1 MKQRPV
7 RQLQGSPI
15 GVFDSGLG
23 GLTVVKAI
31 REELPKEKLVYFGDT
46 ARIPYGN
53 KSPDTIIRYARQII
67 RFFLKKE
74 KVKCVVV
81 ACNTSSAWALETVQR
96 EFSIPILGV
105 IEPGAVAAISAT
117 RNGRIGVIGT
127 EGTIASGAYEKAIHQ
142 IFPAAKVFSK
152 ACPLFVPLVEEGK
165 LTGPVTEAIAKE
177 YLRPLLQ
184 ARIDTLV
191 LGCTHYPLLKKTLA
205 KIAGKRVRIVDSADE
220 TAKSLHRN
228 LELHGIP
235 VSGKSGGKYL
245 VSDLSRKFKEQAQR
259 FLGRNIG
266 KVEKVF
272 VEKY

>member
-1 MKQRPV
+1 MKSR
-7 RQLQGSPI
+7 PI
-15 GVFDSGLG
+15 GIFDSGLG

-31 REELPKEKLVYFGDT
+31 QKELPGENLVYFGDT

-67 RFFLKKE
+67 RFFLKEK

-81 ACNTSSAWALETVQR
+81 ACNTSSAWALEMVR
-96 EFSIPILGV
+96 EEFPIPILGV
-105 IEPGAVAAISAT
+105 IEPGATAAVSAT

-127 EGTIASGAYEKAIHQ
+127 EGTITSGAYVRAIHQ
-142 IFPAAKVFSK
+142 IFPKAQVFSK

-165 LTGPVTEAIAKE
+165 LTGLVTEAVARE
-177 YLRPLLQ
+177 YLEPLLK

-205 KIAGKRVRIVDSADE
+205 KIAGPKVRIVDSADE
-220 TAKSLHRN
+220 TAESLHRSF
-228 LELHGIP
+228 ELYHIP
-235 VSGKSGGKYL
+235 VSEKGGGQYY

-259 FLGRNIG
+259 FLGRHID
-266 KVEKVF
+266 KVRKVF
-272 VEKY
+272 VEGY